1 MYFAKRDK
9 NEIQQNINVFNYEWR
24 DYFIISLIYILY
36 IFFIWHKLFGVKNS
50 KTALKFQ
57 QSTQISGILCL
68 CQILL
73 YNIIWDL
80 QNIEELKRSLQI
92 GIW

>member
-50 KTALKFQ
+50 KTAL
-57 QSTQISGILCL
+57 QISTVHIDMWNSMLMP
-68 CQILL
+68 
-73 YNIIWDL
+73 NIAI
-80 QNIEELKRSLQI
+80 
-92 GIW
+92 